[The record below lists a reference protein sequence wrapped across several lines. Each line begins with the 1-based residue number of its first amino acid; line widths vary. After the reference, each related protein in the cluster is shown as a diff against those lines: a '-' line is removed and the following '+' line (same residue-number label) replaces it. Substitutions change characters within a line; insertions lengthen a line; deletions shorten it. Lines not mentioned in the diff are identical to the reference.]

1 MPERPLVLFA
11 APTVADKERR
21 YGGAPKYFMPSHS
34 RQVSRLNPQFQ
45 VLQNAINNGN
55 VYFTNYATGVDPE
68 YTLVFETV
76 GDPRDFYKAVNKLKE
91 EYPTIEWLMELS
103 DSDLNNTDDFYV
115 MDSSGTRDDSKKLT
129 TKLFCILTNQKALNE
144 IISLWTHYKNDE
156 QYKFPRGMAGFRQLF
171 KTLHDVH
178 NWGIQE
184 RLEDTGLI
192 TAWEEDLQDPDLGCV
207 KVQIELFFR
216 SSSSKRQEIENNVK
230 NIVIQAGG
238 DVLSCSVIPEIEY
251 HAVLATIPRIYA
263 QKIIDKEEVD
273 LVIAEPIMFLKPCVQ
288 TVFSSNNSSYS
299 DVNSFAV
306 PVDIIDEPIVAL
318 FDGVPQA
325 NHPLLREMLVV
336 DDPDGFEGFYT
347 VNERVHGTSMA
358 SLILRGQDMS
368 IISDEVR
375 KIYVRPIMK
384 PQTWNNKVTEY
395 IPDDFLVVDK
405 IHEAVRRLF
414 EPEAGQVSPKV
425 RIINL
430 SIGLRYREYYNIISP
445 LARLLDWLSYKYRVL
460 FIVSAGNHPEEID
473 VGMDFSE
480 FKKLNDEEKTAVII
494 KFINQDIRNRRLLSP
509 AESMN
514 SLTIGATF
522 SDSND
527 EKPIS
532 GFTSLCSDNI
542 PAVYGSFGRGINN
555 AIKPDIFFPGGRNH
569 VREDFMH
576 KGIVSWRQSSTRAP
590 GISSAAPGL
599 TTGAIV
605 NKSFSFGTSDA
616 TALITNKAQECYT
629 VLDKIFG
636 EEAGMRVPDEYVAV
650 LIKAMLTH
658 GASWNGW
665 DLLFQDILDITGQ
678 QTKNALHKYLGY
690 GEPDVEKVKECT
702 KERVT
707 LIGYGDVMQNQAFV
721 YSIPIPIEFH
731 KKSLR
736 RRLTVTLAYLS
747 PIHPSSIKYREKQ
760 VWVTINNGN
769 SLIGSRAEYD
779 YHAVQRGTLQHEIFE
794 NDSIEVW
801 NIDDAIELKVNCR
814 GCASE
819 NNPKI
824 LIPYA
829 LFATFEM
836 APDCGID
843 VYQKV
848 VDKINVKNPIKATSN

>member
-405 IHEAVRRLF
+405 IHEAV
-414 EPEAGQVSPKV
+414 
-425 RIINL
+425 
-430 SIGLRYREYYNIISP
+430 
-445 LARLLDWLSYKYRVL
+445 
-460 FIVSAGNHPEEID
+460 
-473 VGMDFSE
+473 
-480 FKKLNDEEKTAVII
+480 
-494 KFINQDIRNRRLLSP
+494 
-509 AESMN
+509 
-514 SLTIGATF
+514 
-522 SDSND
+522 
-527 EKPIS
+527 
-532 GFTSLCSDNI
+532 
-542 PAVYGSFGRGINN
+542 
-555 AIKPDIFFPGGRNH
+555 
-569 VREDFMH
+569 
-576 KGIVSWRQSSTRAP
+576 
-590 GISSAAPGL
+590 
-599 TTGAIV
+599 
-605 NKSFSFGTSDA
+605 
-616 TALITNKAQECYT
+616 
-629 VLDKIFG
+629 
-636 EEAGMRVPDEYVAV
+636 
-650 LIKAMLTH
+650 
-658 GASWNGW
+658 
-665 DLLFQDILDITGQ
+665 
-678 QTKNALHKYLGY
+678 
-690 GEPDVEKVKECT
+690 
-702 KERVT
+702 
-707 LIGYGDVMQNQAFV
+707 
-721 YSIPIPIEFH
+721 
-731 KKSLR
+731 
-736 RRLTVTLAYLS
+736 
-747 PIHPSSIKYREKQ
+747 
-760 VWVTINNGN
+760 
-769 SLIGSRAEYD
+769 
-779 YHAVQRGTLQHEIFE
+779 
-794 NDSIEVW
+794 
-801 NIDDAIELKVNCR
+801 
-814 GCASE
+814 
-819 NNPKI
+819 
-824 LIPYA
+824 
-829 LFATFEM
+829 
-836 APDCGID
+836 
-843 VYQKV
+843 
-848 VDKINVKNPIKATSN
+848 